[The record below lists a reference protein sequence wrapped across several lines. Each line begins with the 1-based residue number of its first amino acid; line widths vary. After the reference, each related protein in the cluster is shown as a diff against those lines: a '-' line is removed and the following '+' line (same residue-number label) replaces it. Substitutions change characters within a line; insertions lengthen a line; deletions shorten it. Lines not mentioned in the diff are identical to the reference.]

1 MTWLQLGFGALLV
14 CVVFIKQL
22 NNDRIKVANNHNNCE
37 RYKDLVAI
45 FSHHKRLELYVDRL
59 KAEL

>member
-1 MTWLQLGFGALLV
+1 LV